1 MLVSGLVF
9 CRESIHKN
17 GLTFTPSGDRDT
29 GMARTNIDL
38 DNRLVAEGLKIF
50 KCKSKRELVHLAL
63 KELLKS
69 ARRKEILKL
78 RGQIKWEADL
88 DELRRSRL

>member
-1 MLVSGLVF
+1 
-9 CRESIHKN
+9 
-17 GLTFTPSGDRDT
+17 
-29 GMARTNIDL
+29 MARTNIDL
-38 DNRLVAEGLKIF
+38 DNRLVSEGLRIF

-69 ARRKEILKL
+69 ARRKDILKL
-78 RGQIKWEADL
+78 RGQIKWEGDL

>member
-1 MLVSGLVF
+1 
-9 CRESIHKN
+9 
-17 GLTFTPSGDRDT
+17 
-29 GMARTNIDL
+29 MARTNIDL
-38 DNRLVAEGLKIF
+38 DNRLVSEGLRIF

>member
-1 MLVSGLVF
+1 
-9 CRESIHKN
+9 
-17 GLTFTPSGDRDT
+17 
-29 GMARTNIDL
+29 MARTNIDL
-38 DNRLVAEGLKIF
+38 DNRLVSEGLKVF

>member
-1 MLVSGLVF
+1 
-9 CRESIHKN
+9 
-17 GLTFTPSGDRDT
+17 
-29 GMARTNIDL
+29 MARTNIEL
-38 DNRLVAEGLKIF
+38 DNRLVSEGLRIF

>member
-1 MLVSGLVF
+1 
-9 CRESIHKN
+9 
-17 GLTFTPSGDRDT
+17 
-29 GMARTNIDL
+29 MARTNIDL
-38 DNRLVAEGLKIF
+38 DSRLVTEGLKIY

-78 RGQIKWEADL
+78 RGQVQWEADL
-88 DELRRSRL
+88 NELRRSRL